1 MNIIFIRRLVFCFL
15 FVSALNLVAQKSPVV
30 QKQGEKHP
38 TTFTISKTDFEFLLK
53 QEEGSSL
60 SIKNAYL
67 RDGKVIMNS
76 RNGDITFIRVQLFY
90 FPAAELLV
98 QVNGEYST
106 QVFIMTRDK
115 SLFYKGTVEKER
127 VLMTKCSEDEIVSE

>member
-15 FVSALNLVAQKSPVV
+15 FVSALNLVAQKSPAL
-30 QKQGEKHP
+30 QKQGEKQP
-38 TTFTISKTDFEFLLK
+38 ATFTISKTDFEFLLK

-60 SIKNAYL
+60 SVKNPYL
-67 RDGKVIMNS
+67 RNGKVIMKS
-76 RNGDITFIRVQLFY
+76 RNGDITFIRVQLDY